1 MLNIVVYNQ
10 QGEKVGTQKLKE
22 AVFGIKAKPAVVHQ
36 AVVAQMANARKSIAH
51 TKTRSEVRGGGRKPW
66 RQKGTGRARHGSI
79 RSPLWIGGGIIFG
92 PRKERN
98 YEVKINKKVRRK
110 AIFMVLSDK
119 VAHNQLI
126 LLDKLELP
134 EAKTKKM
141 AEIIKTLKKKVI
153 AEIKI
158 EESPKTKTKKSA
170 EDKIKLLNLLI
181 VLGEKDKD
189 KDEMI
194 LRASR
199 NLPKTNVIRYN
210 SLNLVDLLKA
220 NYLICETKTTKAIE
234 NLFIKK

>member
-1 MLNIVVYNQ
+1 
-10 QGEKVGTQKLKE
+10 
-22 AVFGIKAKPAVVHQ
+22 
-36 AVVAQMANARKSIAH
+36 
-51 TKTRSEVRGGGRKPW
+51 
-66 RQKGTGRARHGSI
+66 
-79 RSPLWIGGGIIFG
+79 
-92 PRKERN
+92 
-98 YEVKINKKVRRK
+98 
-110 AIFMVLSDK
+110 
-119 VAHNQLI
+119 
-126 LLDKLELP
+126 
-134 EAKTKKM
+134 M
-141 AEIIKTLKKKVI
+141 AEIIRTLKKKVI

-170 EDKIKLLNLLI
+170 EDKIKSLNLLI

-210 SLNLVDLLKA
+210 SLNLFDLLKA